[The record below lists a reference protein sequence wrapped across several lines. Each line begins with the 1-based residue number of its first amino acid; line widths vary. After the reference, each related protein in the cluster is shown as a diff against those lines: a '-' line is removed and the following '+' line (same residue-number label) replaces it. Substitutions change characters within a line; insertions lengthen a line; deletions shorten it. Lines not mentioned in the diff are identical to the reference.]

1 MEAVQDQ
8 NAWGGYAG
16 ATPQPSAGQGQKQ
29 GSGGMDPWGSS
40 GGGNMDPWG
49 SAPTPATTTAGVQM
63 GGMAGLGQ
71 PIKKDDPFANIWQ

>member
-8 NAWGGYAG
+8 NAWGGYSG
-16 ATPQPSAGQGQKQ
+16 STPQPSAGQGQRQ
-29 GSGGMDPWGSS
+29 GATAQMDPWGSS
-40 GGGNMDPWG
+40 GGGMDPWG
-49 SAPTPATTTAGVQM
+49 STPSAATTTAGVPM